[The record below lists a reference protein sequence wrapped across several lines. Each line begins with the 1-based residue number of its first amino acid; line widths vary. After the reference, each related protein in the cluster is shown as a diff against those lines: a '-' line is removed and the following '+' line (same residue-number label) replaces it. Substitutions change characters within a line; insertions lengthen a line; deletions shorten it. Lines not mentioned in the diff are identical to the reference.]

1 MSGKPKKQDYK
12 ATESEKAS
20 ASVAMADYNF
30 FKAQYDPILREM
42 RDRSLSE
49 DTSSTLRA
57 RSNADT
63 MQALTSQPTYAQTQQ
78 LGRAGEQAQALQGQ
92 LGVANASAKDIQNK
106 MQTGVLGVA
115 RGQAADAQ
123 TGMAKASRLATST
136 ALDRAQNNQAVRSAR
151 LKAAGKIAGTAFG
164 VANEKDLFG
173 TGKFGKTMGA
183 LGEGIDEMAK
193 RNSQGFA

>member
-92 LGVANASAKDIQNK
+92 LGIANASAKDIQNK